1 MKSMALVVKVG
12 VVPCSNPS
20 HRMALALTNRI
31 CKIPQI
37 FGTLKRAPGRTLFY
51 RRN

>member
-1 MKSMALVVKVG
+1 VVRVG

-37 FGTLKRAPGRTLFY
+37 FGNWDTQTGSGPDIVLSPEV
-51 RRN
+51 